1 MNIYG
6 VDTDKPVVPS
16 VVRDAIV
23 NCFIQ
28 AHIEDAKK
36 AGIEESGMA
45 RLFCEDKVREAFN
58 QTGGN
63 FDNPTKDS
71 LKYAINYLATFS
83 SIFRDKSI
91 IEKHKNDIN
100 QLINLIS

>member
-1 MNIYG
+1 VNSYG
-6 VDTDKPVVPS
+6 VDKDKPVTPS
-16 VVRDAIV
+16 VVRDAII

-36 AGIEESGMA
+36 AGIDDSNMA
-45 RLFCEDKVREAFN
+45 RLFCEEKVHEAFD

-63 FDNPTKDS
+63 FDNPTKES
-71 LKYAINYLATFS
+71 LKYAVSYLASFS

-91 IEKHKNDIN
+91 IEKHKSDIN
-100 QLINLIS
+100 QLINLIT